1 LAGKSAL
8 IEVEMSGGLSQE
20 RGSYPAKAARPDPM
34 KGEEGDRRGLK
45 LPPAPAGT
53 ERLFYDR
60 LVRLPEVLRL
70 CALSRST
77 LYNKIAKGEFPKQV
91 RLGANIVAWYES
103 DVLAWMQSPT

>member
-1 LAGKSAL
+1 MSSVSQARGASVDKPTQSDP
-8 IEVEMSGGLSQE
+8 IEAAE
-20 RGSYPAKAARPDPM
+20 GSCRP
-34 KGEEGDRRGLK
+34 RK
-45 LPPAPAGT
+45 LPPAPPPI
-53 ERLFYDR
+53 ERPFADR

-77 LYNKIAKGEFPKQV
+77 LYNKVATGHFPKQV

>member
-1 LAGKSAL
+1 
-8 IEVEMSGGLSQE
+8 MSGHLSQD
-20 RGSYPAKAARPDPM
+20 RAANLPGAARSDPI
-34 KGEEGDRRGLK
+34 EAAEGNRRAARL
-45 LPPAPAGT
+45 LLAPPTA
-53 ERLFYDR
+53 ERPFKDR

-77 LYNKIAKGEFPKQV
+77 LYSKVAKGQFPKQV